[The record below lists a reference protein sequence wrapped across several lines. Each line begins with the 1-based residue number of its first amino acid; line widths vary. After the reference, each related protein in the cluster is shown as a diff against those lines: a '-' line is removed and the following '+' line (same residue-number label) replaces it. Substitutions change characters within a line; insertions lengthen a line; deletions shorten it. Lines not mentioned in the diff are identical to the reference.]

1 MVAHPDALLDQEG
14 QANVPITVVHIITTL
29 ELGGAQQNTL
39 YTVSHLDSKRYKT
52 VLLAGPEGLLWPE
65 ARKLDGVSVYCIDS
79 LQRRIHLIRDLVAVW
94 SIFRIL
100 RRLQQNSRLIVHTH
114 SSKAGILGRLAAR
127 VAGVSVTIHSIHGYG
142 FHNQQS
148 GVVRRIL
155 IAVEWLMA
163 QMTTRFIAVSRANI
177 VQGEALGL
185 FRRAGV
191 NLIRSGI
198 HSSSRRFGHEDA
210 VNMRKSLGVSESAAF
225 VGMVACLK
233 PQKAPLD
240 FVQLAASVR
249 DKIPEVKFLL
259 VGDGELRSDVE
270 TLVHALG
277 LERTVILAG
286 WRRDIPEILNALDV
300 FVLTSRWEGLPRAV
314 LESLAAGVPVVAT
327 AVDGTIEAFEGIAE
341 GTRGYLVEPG
351 DLSAMTDRVIGI
363 INGEPDTPIK
373 LRDDGILLDEFDI
386 DTMVRQQM
394 QLYGELLRAQG
405 MVEAA

>member
-1 MVAHPDALLDQEG
+1 MPLKQEG
-14 QANVPITVVHIITTL
+14 KANVPITVVHIITTL

-39 YTVSHLDSKRYKT
+39 YTVSHLDPERYKA

-65 ARKLDGVSVYCIDS
+65 ARTLDGVSVYCIDS
-79 LQRRIHLIRDLVAVW
+79 LQRRIHPIRDLVALW
-94 SIFRIL
+94 SIYRIL
-100 RRLQQNSRLIVHTH
+100 QRLKRHSRLIVHTH

-127 VAGVSVTIHSIHGYG
+127 AAGVSVIIHSIHGYG

-148 GVVRRIL
+148 GVMQRIL

-163 QMTTRFIAVSRANI
+163 QITTRFIAVSRANI

-185 FRRAGV
+185 FRRAGAK
-191 NLIRSGI
+191 LIRSGI
-198 HSSSRRFGHEDA
+198 RSSSRRFGNEDA
-210 VNMRKSLGVSESAAF
+210 VNMRKSLGVSESAAL

-240 FVQLAASVR
+240 FVQIAARVR
-249 DKIPEVKFLL
+249 NEIPDVRFLL

-270 TLVHALG
+270 MLIHTLG

-314 LESLAAGVPVVAT
+314 LESLVAGIPVVAT
-327 AVDGTIEAFEGIAE
+327 AVDGTVEALEEIAE
-341 GTRGYLVEPG
+341 GTRGYLVASG
-351 DLSAMTDRVIGI
+351 DLSTMADRVVGI
-363 INGEPDTPIK
+363 INRQPNAPAK
-373 LRDDGILLDEFDI
+373 LRGGGVLPDEFDI
-386 DTMVRQQM
+386 DMMVRRQV
-394 QLYGELLRAQG
+394 QLYDELLRG
-405 MVEAA
+405 C

>member
-1 MVAHPDALLDQEG
+1 MPPKREG
-14 QANVPITVVHIITTL
+14 QTNISITVVHIITTM

-39 YTVSHLDSKRYKT
+39 YTVSHLDPERYKA

-65 ARKLDGVSVYCIDS
+65 ARALDAVSVYCIDS
-79 LQRRIHLIRDLVAVW
+79 LQRRIHPIRDLVAVW

-100 RRLQQNSRLIVHTH
+100 QRLQQHSRLIVHTH

-127 VAGVSVTIHSIHGYG
+127 VAGVSVIIHSIHGYG
-142 FHNQQS
+142 FHKQQS
-148 GVVRRIL
+148 GVIQRML

-163 QMTTRFIAVSRANI
+163 RVTTRFIAVSRANI

-198 HSSSRRFGHEDA
+198 HSGSCRFGSEDA
-210 VNMRKSLGVSESAAF
+210 VNMRKSLGVSESAAL

-240 FVQLAASVR
+240 FVQLAARVR
-249 DKIPEVKFLL
+249 DEIPDVKFLL
-259 VGDGELRSDVE
+259 VGDGELRSDIE
-270 TLVHALG
+270 RLIHTLG

-300 FVLTSRWEGLPRAV
+300 FVLTSRWEGLPRVV
-314 LESLAAGVPVVAT
+314 LESFAAGIPVVAT
-327 AVDGTIEAFEGIAE
+327 AVDGTIEAFERIAE
-341 GTRGYLVEPG
+341 RTRGYLVAPG
-351 DLSAMTDRVIGI
+351 DLSTMADRVIEI
-363 INGEPDTPIK
+363 VSIQPSAPIK
-373 LRDDGILLDEFDI
+373 LRDAGVLPNEFDI

-394 QLYGELLRAQG
+394 QLYDELLRG
-405 MVEAA
+405 